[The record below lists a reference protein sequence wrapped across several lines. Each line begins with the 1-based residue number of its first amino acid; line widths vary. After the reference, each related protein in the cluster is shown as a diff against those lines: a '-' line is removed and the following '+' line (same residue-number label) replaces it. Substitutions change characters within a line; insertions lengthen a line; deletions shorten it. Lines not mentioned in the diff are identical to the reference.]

1 MANQSSRKLEGV
13 AKDILVRIR
22 NTYILIDFVVL
33 DMGQR
38 EEVPL
43 LLGRP
48 FLHTTNG
55 VLHVGSGHACFHIQ
69 GQTIRCPFN
78 GFDMNKHD
86 KSKQPKKQPH
96 MNIKQVWQA
105 KKVQTSVS
113 TPLGTDVPS
122 SSKD

>member
-1 MANQSSRKLEGV
+1 MVDQSSRKSEGV
-13 AKDILVRIR
+13 AKDILVRIH
-22 NTYILIDFVVL
+22 NTYILMDFVVL

-48 FLHTTNG
+48 FLNTTNTE
-55 VLHVGSGHACFHIQ
+55 LHVGSGHACFHIQ

-86 KSKQPKKQPH
+86 KSKQPKKQPCK
-96 MNIKQVWQA
+96 NVK
-105 KKVQTSVS
+105 
-113 TPLGTDVPS
+113 
-122 SSKD
+122 